1 MLSNISSLLLHPLQ
15 VTKSVL
21 RLTGFLMKDAFN
33 LYKEP
38 AESLRGEARQAG
50 GGLLAACCLFPKNCF
65 CLLYWNLDILN
76 SYFNSETF
84 SCCPRA
90 CQNPYPHTSVFIEGV
105 WSPEPWVGAAWCAGC
120 SCAGTPSSA
129 LACNVLHGARRVVEG
144 FMASSASLVPLWLLR
159 MALGVI
165 YQNAQQ
171 WGHVG
176 TVYSVFLRN
185 RTDFLLSTLK

>member
-50 GGLLAACCLFPKNCF
+50 GGLLAARCLFPKNCF

-120 SCAGTPSSA
+120 SCVGTPSSA
-129 LACNVLHGARRVVEG
+129 LAVMCCAVLEG
-144 FMASSASLVPLWLLR
+144 LWRDLWLPQLPWYLCDCWGWLLGWFIR
-159 MALGVI
+159 THNNEVMLELFTLFSSETEQISCSAL
-165 YQNAQQ
+165 
-171 WGHVG
+171 
-176 TVYSVFLRN
+176 
-185 RTDFLLSTLK
+185 